1 MESKKHFPIQD
12 YCMQLTELFQQSI
25 SQPDPALFLHQKD
38 ARSPLFMAESL
49 TRVLDEANDKK
60 KIEKALKLFKKLEDA
75 LGKIEENDTLIK
87 LFAKNKAI
95 EKDELVYFL
104 KKRIKAIEKLNNKLL
119 EKEFYQVDFNRIANG
134 LRVDFNDKAL
144 VRKLQKQMKD
154 ELEACFSFYSGFSN
168 GFTDM
173 ETQVHEIRRK
183 LRWLSM
189 YPRSFQGVIILE
201 NDRTKYKWEKKF
213 NPAPEA
219 GSSFNKVTINKK
231 LTEHIKFNQ
240 KAFHALNFVV
250 AELGKIKDKG
260 IELESLKKA
269 IRKTSG
275 LSGKAAEARAI
286 EQLGLKVTGP
296 DLLQQAHEL
305 LKEYFETHEIYKL
318 LV

>member
-1 MESKKHFPIQD
+1 MESKKHFPIQE
-12 YCMQLTELFQQSI
+12 YCSQLTELFQQSI

-87 LFAKNKAI
+87 HFAKNKAI

-104 KKRIKAIEKLNNKLL
+104 KKRIRAIEKLNNKLL
-119 EKEFYQVDFNRIANG
+119 EKEFYQVDFNRVAHG
-134 LRVDFNDKAL
+134 LPVDFNDKVL
-144 VRKLQKQMKD
+144 VQKLQKQLKG
-154 ELEACFSFYSGFSN
+154 ELEECYKFYAEFSN

-173 ETQVHEIRRK
+173 ESQVHEIRRK

-189 YPRSFQGVIILE
+189 YPRSLQGIIVLE
-201 NDRTKYKWEKKF
+201 KDRTKYKWERKF
-213 NPAPEA
+213 NPASEVNSP
-219 GSSFNKVTINKK
+219 FNKVMVNKQ
-231 LTEHIKFNQ
+231 LTAHIQFNQ
-240 KAFHALNFVV
+240 KAFYALNFVV
-250 AELGKIKDKG
+250 SELGKIKDKG
-260 IELESLKKA
+260 MELEALKKA

-275 LSGKAAEARAI
+275 LSGKAAETLAL
-286 EQLGLKVTGP
+286 EQLGMKITGP
-296 DLLQQAHEL
+296 GLLQQAHEL
-305 LKEYFETHEIYKL
+305 LKEFFETHEIHKL